1 MPQRAAQVRK
11 FLRIQRTT
19 AARIETVKH
28 LLQTLLILILLLDL
42 IHPTGQKPA
51 LREKQEHS
59 ESKCLSR
66 IRMKR
71 AACFLLSVYA
81 AAPVILYLLPWI
93 LGHFPYSVDLSRP
106 ADVLNH
112 TCNFYLSPEEGVSV
126 GVWHTLPA
134 SQWEGSVGRGPE
146 WYQEALGDGRPSYTS
161 QSGAGEGFGDS
172 TGEPSEEGLTRD
184 ALCLH
189 DWVLQHRGASVALWG
204 HSLGSGVATN
214 TAVKLQDQGSAVD
227 AVILEAAFTTIG
239 EVVAIHPVTK
249 TVSSPLLILHS
260 EDDHIVPYQMG
271 LKLYEISLQAQKQY
285 KTDVQVEMISYSAD
299 LGYSHNNIYLDPNL
313 TNRLGARAFSTT
325 ASRGSF
331 GGGIFRSVGC
341 TPHTSVA
348 YSLIVRSLENFPVA
362 AMFRITIFVHSFG
375 FCYGQNKKIIHKNN
389 Q

>member
-1 MPQRAAQVRK
+1 SSCHPLPAA
-11 FLRIQRTT
+11 LDPGTCHILS
-19 AARIETVKH
+19 
-28 LLQTLLILILLLDL
+28 LL
-42 IHPTGQKPA
+42 
-51 LREKQEHS
+51 EVS
-59 ESKCLSR
+59 
-66 IRMKR
+66 
-71 AACFLLSVYA
+71 
-81 AAPVILYLLPWI
+81 I
-93 LGHFPYSVDLSRP
+93 LGGSEPP

-146 WYQEALGDGRPSYTS
+146 WYREALGDGRPSYTS
-161 QSGAGEGFGDS
+161 QSGAGEDYRGFGDS

-189 DWVLQHRGASVALWG
+189 DWVLQHSRGAAVALWG

-249 TVSSPLLILHS
+249 MYMFLPGFESLIWSILHMNNIVFASDKNLQTVSSPLLILHS

-313 TNRLGARAFSTT
+313 TNRLG
-325 ASRGSF
+325 
-331 GGGIFRSVGC
+331 
-341 TPHTSVA
+341 
-348 YSLIVRSLENFPVA
+348 
-362 AMFRITIFVHSFG
+362 
-375 FCYGQNKKIIHKNN
+375 
-389 Q
+389 